1 MLLVSY
7 KSYLIYFQSRPFGVA
22 IMFAGIDNNGPQL
35 FHLDPSGTYVQYNAK
50 AIGSGSE
57 GAQQTLQEKYHKVHI
72 IINLKRIENLV
83 VIIIYHFY
91 FLSRWD

>member
-1 MLLVSY
+1 MLI
-7 KSYLIYFQSRPFGVA
+7 LIITFYFQSRPFGVA

-57 GAQQTLQEKYHKVHI
+57 GAQQTLQEKYHKVHTI
-72 IINLKRIENLV
+72 MNFKGKKTRCK
-83 VIIIYHFY
+83 
-91 FLSRWD
+91 

>member
-1 MLLVSY
+1 MFIIINCIT
-7 KSYLIYFQSRPFGVA
+7 LINLQSRPFGVA

-57 GAQQTLQEKYHKVHI
+57 GAQQTLQEKYHKVLLKNI
-72 IINLKRIENLV
+72 IQ
-83 VIIIYHFY
+83 
-91 FLSRWD
+91 